1 MTDRPIEDVL
11 RDHSDDLMG
20 IDGVVSVGQGLCDR
34 IPCIRVGV
42 LELTDSLRG
51 RIPDHVEGH
60 PVDILETGPVRTRDD
75 E

>member
-11 RDHSDDLMG
+11 RNHSDYLMG
-20 IDGVVSVGQGLCDR
+20 IDGVVSVGQGLCDG

-42 LELTDSLRG
+42 LELTNSLR
-51 RIPDHVEGH
+51 RQIPDTLQGH